1 MIDMFSHGP
10 YADLH
15 QLNLDWII
23 AEVNKMA
30 STIDA
35 QNADINEIRS
45 KVDDF
50 IANLD
55 LSAEVGE
62 KLDEM
67 LADGSLADIITN
79 VVLADIN
86 DRLENLESEIRLIFP
101 SGGGESMILKIGSGA
116 YIFDFGLE
124 ASGQTIINAMTA
136 AGITKILGAVLSHY
150 HDDHVGGGTG
160 TTPQGFINVMD
171 AFDHANAV
179 VYLPHALLNWDL
191 MTGDFTKERGFQ
203 AAVLAYIN
211 GDDTGLAAYYP
222 VEGEVLTISDTLRFR
237 FNNLSQAKFSG
248 YYAYMLDSV
257 GNDAGKTTYNNF
269 SMITEIFHLEH
280 KILYPGDIHEPAE
293 ENNVRCAQGTDI
305 FVVEHHGLNRPVSE
319 RWVSNVTPEIAIIA
333 TGANTQ
339 DARTY
344 TKTDIYKLLAGCE
357 QVVDT
362 GNNGQVVITSSTGG
376 ISCET
381 ASGHN
386 LNMMY
391 AFSGLSYGRMLQG
404 SGYDLDNFTTP
415 GEWGVQTAAQA
426 AMIGNSPF
434 TNSGYKLQVMIATPS
449 MVVLQIAIMTGSN
462 AQAIAIRRSSSG
474 TSPVFNNQWVYLY
487 PSEMVDILLTSSDL
501 LEGLT
506 VAASNFNQNHVLQ
519 YNNVIE
525 VSLDVNTPSN
535 VIAGSSSGEI
545 LLRVQGNRWG
555 RGTYFVLREYANP
568 SNVYLCRLTYAEETR
583 EWLIRNVD
591 TLPANTRLVGNV
603 VCMAHA
609 TN

>member
-1 MIDMFSHGP
+1 MIDMFNHGP

-23 AEVNKMA
+23 AEVKKMA

-67 LADGSLADIITN
+67 LEDGSLADIITN

-86 DRLENLESEIRLIFP
+86 DRLEDLESEIRLIFP
-101 SGGGESMILKIGSGA
+101 SGGGESMILKIGIGA

-124 ASGQTIINAMTA
+124 ASGQTIINALTA
-136 AGITKILGAVLSHY
+136 AGITKILGAVISHY
-150 HDDHVGGGTG
+150 HDDHVGAGTG
-160 TTPQGFINVMD
+160 TAPQGFINVMD
-171 AFDHANAV
+171 SFDHAGAV
-179 VYLPHALLNWDL
+179 VYLPHALLNWNL
-191 MTGDFTKERGFQ
+191 MTGDFTKEQGFQ
-203 AAVLAYIN
+203 GAVLAYIN
-211 GDDTGLAAYYP
+211 ADNTGLSAYYP
-222 VEGEVLTISDTLRFR
+222 VEGEVLNISDTLRFR

-257 GNDAGKTTYNNF
+257 GTDTGKTTYNNF
-269 SMITEIFHLEH
+269 SMVTEIFHLEH

-319 RWVSNVTPEIAIIA
+319 RWVSNVTPEVAIIA
-333 TGANTQ
+333 TGAGTQ

-357 QVVDT
+357 QVVNT

-426 AMIGNSPF
+426 AMIANTPF

-462 AQAIAIRRSSSG
+462 AMAIAIRRSSSG
-474 TSPVFNNQWVYLY
+474 TSPVFNDPWVYLY
-487 PSEMVDILLTSSDL
+487 PSEMVDKLLTEDDFPDGITPNSSP
-501 LEGLT
+501 
-506 VAASNFNQNHVLQ
+506 SFNQNNVIQ
-519 YNNVIE
+519 YNNVAE
-525 VSLDVNTPSN
+525 VSLDITTSAT
-535 VIAGSSSGEI
+535 IAAGSEI
-545 LLRVQGNRWG
+545 CRLEGNRYG
-555 RGTYFVLREYANP
+555 RGTYFMLYDYSTGTP
-568 SNVYLCRLTYAEETR
+568 YLCRLTYSGLPGR
-583 EWLIRNVD
+583 YYYVSNVVS
-591 TLPANTRLVGNV
+591 LPSGVRLVGNV
-603 VCMAHA
+603 VIMAHA